1 MTILFFSLL
10 ANHLCIASSEKYITT
25 NTYDKIKIATLNL
38 KNIEHHISEN
48 PDLLNKLAKF
58 IFQFDLV
65 ALQGNLNNSG
75 NTYANIEH
83 ELDKFGIEYSIVV
96 SDSSDVEQ
104 YAYVYRVDRISMIDH
119 FISDLQNA
127 ELIQAKPLIAQF
139 SAIDGTFDFV
149 LINVHSESEN
159 AISVLDFIDRA
170 VIESQQYFSD
180 EGDFIVIGS
189 LKLGC
194 NFNYNNSDYTFLIAN
209 DFSENTRTYDCPP
222 DFISFGIETKEDYA
236 NETDVYNSDQI
247 FEVTIEEN
255 KEINESKMVSSVFF
269 INQDTD
275 NELNNSLAPFS
286 AVNCQGCCSYHGGVV
301 CVGGVTKCADGEPLS
316 DTCREK
322 GCNACST
329 DSDNS
334 GGSSGSNG
342 SSGGGEGGGGGCYIK
357 TVLD

>member
-1 MTILFFSLL
+1 MQIDLRKPLLFLSFILLLFFSSSFNGFCNASAEEVIQAS
-10 ANHLCIASSEKYITT
+10 AN
-25 NTYDKIKIATLNL
+25 DKIKIATLNL

-127 ELIQAKPLIAQF
+127 ESIQAKPLIAHF

-170 VIESQQYFSD
+170 VIESKQYFYD
-180 EGDFIVIGS
+180 EDDFIVIGS
-189 LKLGC
+189 LKMGC
-194 NFNYNNSDYTFLIAN
+194 KFNYNNSDYTFLIAN
-209 DFSENTRTYDCPP
+209 DFSDNTHTYDCPP
-222 DFISFGIETKEDYA
+222 DFISFNIETKEDYA
-236 NETDVYNSDQI
+236 NETNVYYSDQI
-247 FEVTIEEN
+247 FGFAFEEN
-255 KEINESKMVSSVFF
+255 NEINEF
-269 INQDTD
+269 
-275 NELNNSLAPFS
+275 
-286 AVNCQGCCSYHGGVV
+286 
-301 CVGGVTKCADGEPLS
+301 
-316 DTCREK
+316 
-322 GCNACST
+322 
-329 DSDNS
+329 
-334 GGSSGSNG
+334 
-342 SSGGGEGGGGGCYIK
+342 
-357 TVLD
+357 